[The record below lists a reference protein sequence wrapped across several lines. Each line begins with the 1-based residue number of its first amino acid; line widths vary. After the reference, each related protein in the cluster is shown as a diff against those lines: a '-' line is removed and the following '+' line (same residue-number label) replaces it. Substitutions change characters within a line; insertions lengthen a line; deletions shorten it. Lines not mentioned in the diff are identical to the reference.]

1 MDLLLA
7 MLLKPFIAVVVFFFV
22 FLIAGLV
29 HKHMPDSKVKR
40 ILFSPLPGHKAR
52 RWD

>member
-1 MDLLLA
+1 MELFWS
-7 MLLKPFIAVVVFFFV
+7 MLLKPFIAVPVFFLV
-22 FLIAGLV
+22 FLIAALV
-29 HKHMPDSKVKR
+29 HKYMPEGKLKK